1 MASYEL
7 YGNDSIPLPP
17 NGSCGNPTCTT
28 EINRL
33 QDELSSYKNMPPTFE
48 TCRKELADAVLR
60 YKQLQND
67 TTAVNSAEHN
77 LKLVVNEVL
86 NQFNDE
92 YGKRIEEQDKH
103 IEALQKQLECANNA
117 LQKKEDLIM
126 QLTTNLRVEQ
136 AKHVADITNLMDA
149 IEALKR
155 AHAHQLAGLTE
166 QLKRAMDECFAYMN
180 QIHDLNDLIARLT
193 AENRELTRIHAECG
207 PRQQALQD
215 EIDRMRKLLQGLTA
229 ERDDLRDQL
238 AKMRAR
244 CSALEA
250 ELAAMGE
257 MSYSARKSSEGQEAA
272 MMAMR
277 AQMAQ
282 KEAAMRQ
289 ALVDGERALE
299 AAQTQARALITAGP
313 PKELVKGLQDELAGL
328 KEQLAA
334 AQAEKA
340 AAARQMSSSSSRTE
354 GLMAELANKDR
365 GFENERKGL
374 MGRCEAMQGRISEL
388 EKKLRDLQDQSN
400 NDRLRWQ
407 AEMARLQQMH
417 AEEIAALK
425 QDLDGLRDM
434 LEKMKRLKD
443 AAEEESRN
451 RLRSLIE
458 EQAKNDA
465 LNTKLAALTKRYEEL
480 RRDYDLL
487 ADELRKAKSDL
498 AAKDSEVLNLQN
510 ELAKL
515 RGRLSELES
524 NNSGIPALRAQIAQ
538 MEGDL
543 RALQR
548 ENDSLRDQL
557 AALKDQL
564 VEAKR
569 AADQARAD
577 LANCKRE
584 KEILEAK
591 LKDALAEIERLKLL
605 LVSMREEQVRSK
617 TTTRKE
623 TVPPH
628 VQKKMDDLTKQLA
641 LMQELSRNI
650 KDDMHPDHLVVVE
663 EESMYASASSSTSIG
678 AMAGYSGGGGI
689 TDASPRSAANGYDN
703 TNTKTGP
710 TTASSGTGT
719 GFFW

>member
-1 MASYEL
+1 
-7 YGNDSIPLPP
+7 
-17 NGSCGNPTCTT
+17 
-28 EINRL
+28 
-33 QDELSSYKNMPPTFE
+33 
-48 TCRKELADAVLR
+48 
-60 YKQLQND
+60 
-67 TTAVNSAEHN
+67 
-77 LKLVVNEVL
+77 
-86 NQFNDE
+86 
-92 YGKRIEEQDKH
+92 
-103 IEALQKQLECANNA
+103 
-117 LQKKEDLIM
+117 
-126 QLTTNLRVEQ
+126 
-136 AKHVADITNLMDA
+136 
-149 IEALKR
+149 
-155 AHAHQLAGLTE
+155 
-166 QLKRAMDECFAYMN
+166 
-180 QIHDLNDLIARLT
+180 
-193 AENRELTRIHAECG
+193 
-207 PRQQALQD
+207 
-215 EIDRMRKLLQGLTA
+215 
-229 ERDDLRDQL
+229 
-238 AKMRAR
+238 
-244 CSALEA
+244 
-250 ELAAMGE
+250 
-257 MSYSARKSSEGQEAA
+257 
-272 MMAMR
+272 
-277 AQMAQ
+277 
-282 KEAAMRQ
+282 
-289 ALVDGERALE
+289 
-299 AAQTQARALITAGP
+299 
-313 PKELVKGLQDELAGL
+313 
-328 KEQLAA
+328 
-334 AQAEKA
+334 
-340 AAARQMSSSSSRTE
+340 
-354 GLMAELANKDR
+354 
-365 GFENERKGL
+365 
-374 MGRCEAMQGRISEL
+374 
-388 EKKLRDLQDQSN
+388 
-400 NDRLRWQ
+400 
-407 AEMARLQQMH
+407 MH

-425 QDLDGLRDM
+425 LELDGLRDM

-524 NNSGIPALRAQIAQ
+524 NNSSIPALRAQIAQ

-584 KEILEAK
+584 KDILEAK
-591 LKDALAEIERLKLL
+591 LKDALAEIERLKAL
-605 LVSMREEQVRSK
+605 LVLMREEQVRSK

-663 EESMYASASSSTSIG
+663 EESGYAVSSSSTSIG
-678 AMAGYSGGGGI
+678 VMAGYSGGGSGGAI
-689 TDASPRSAANGYDN
+689 PDASPRSAAGGYDN
-703 TNTKTGP
+703 TNTKTGA
-710 TTASSGTGT
+710 TANSGT